1 MSISI
6 FGLGYVGSVMAACLA
21 SRGHTVIGVDTNAAK
36 VEVLNS
42 GDSPIVE
49 ERVQEFVREAAKQ
62 KRLSGTTDVQ
72 AAVRGSKISFICV
85 GTPSLPNGKLS
96 LDAIE
101 RVCTQIGEAL
111 RSKSE
116 WHTVVLRSTVL
127 PGTTESIVIP
137 ALEKSSGKRAGVD
150 FGVCMNP
157 EFLRE
162 ATAVQDFFEP
172 SITVVGA
179 RRPEDAAPVMELYKG
194 LPGATYQTT
203 IPTAEMVKYM
213 CNAYHAVKVGF
224 ANEMA
229 SFGRELGVDVAAVT
243 EIFCADKK
251 LNISAAYLKP
261 GFAFGGSCLPK
272 DVRALT
278 YRAKE
283 LDLELPLV
291 KSILASNQE
300 HMERAVRVILQ
311 TGKRN
316 VGLLGLSFKHGTD
329 DLRESPFV
337 QVTKRLLGEGC
348 SVKIW
353 DKNVSLGMLVGAN
366 RQYINETIPH
376 IASLL
381 CETPEEV
388 IQSAEVVLLGTNAV
402 AAEAICRQLRPGQ
415 VLIDLLDLAR
425 VTRVEASAKPALV

>member
-1 MSISI
+1 MSVSI

-21 SRGHTVIGVDTNAAK
+21 SRGHRVVGVDTNAAK

-49 ERVQEFVREAAKQ
+49 AQVQDFIREATRQ
-62 KRLSGTTDVQ
+62 KKLRGTTDVR
-72 AAVRGSKISFICV
+72 AAVLDSKISFICV

-111 RSKSE
+111 REKTE
-116 WHTVVLRSTVL
+116 RHTVVLRSTVL
-127 PGTTESIVIP
+127 PGTTESVVIP
-137 ALEKSSGKRAGVD
+137 ALEKASGKRAGID
-150 FGVCMNP
+150 FGVCVNP

-194 LPGATYQTT
+194 LPGAVFQTT

-213 CNAYHAVKVGF
+213 CNAFHAVKVGF

-272 DVRALT
+272 DVRALA

-300 HMERAVRVILQ
+300 HMERAVRVILH
-311 TGKRN
+311 TGRRN
-316 VGLLGLSFKHGTD
+316 IGMLGLSFKHGTD
-329 DLRESPFV
+329 DLRESPYV
-337 QVTKRLLGEGC
+337 QVIKRLLGEGC
-348 SVKIW
+348 SVRIW

-366 RQYINETIPH
+366 RQYIYETIPH

-381 CETPEEV
+381 CDTHEEV
-388 IQSAEVVLLGTNAV
+388 LQFGELVLLGTNAV
-402 AAEAICRQLRPGQ
+402 SADAICRQLRPGQ

-425 VTRVEASAKPALV
+425 VTRVETPSKALV